1 MSLARYATVVA
12 AFVAVTLGLLLPL
25 LSSRLDRAALRAA
38 AAGGALAALN
48 TVAAYGLVLWSSRR
62 STNVFLGTVLGGMV
76 GRMAV
81 LLGAVVTGVIWLGL
95 PKVPLAL
102 ALLAYFVV
110 FLAFELVTVHR
121 RTSAPGL
128 AR

>member
-1 MSLARYATVVA
+1 VA